1 MEADIAQRQLI
12 LSHDL
17 CEIIYTGLRFEFFLN
32 SPNRTKAVII
42 GLLNWQSESTCG
54 CCRSAEGPSTWLQA
68 NTNIG
73 IVTQTA
79 VHDT

>member
-32 SPNRTKAVII
+32 SPNRTRAEIVC
-42 GLLNWQSESTCG
+42 LLNWLDHS
-54 CCRSAEGPSTWLQA
+54 
-68 NTNIG
+68 
-73 IVTQTA
+73 
-79 VHDT
+79 